1 MAIME
6 EMLALK
12 FERLQEV
19 KMTYDFM
26 IKKLNKYKHAEKIEE
41 LQAKK
46 ESVIEETKT
55 KMD

>member
-6 EMLALK
+6 EMLAQK

-26 IKKLNKYKHAEKIEE
+26 IKKLNKEEYEEKIN
-41 LQAKK
+41 
-46 ESVIEETKT
+46 
-55 KMD
+55 